1 MASIPTGSHAL
12 LNTHYYDGKLIQL
25 AKKAQQNLHNISD
38 TKHHLFT
45 FLRGLIQ
52 GFSSPYKQGALQ
64 AINLIERD
72 IQNSPNHDHTN
83 GVYADDIL
91 VIIIDRLTNSPEILP
106 ILTEQLHDI
115 VASGTCAQGRCIRL
129 LQILNVFI

>member
-1 MASIPTGSHAL
+1 MASIPTGSHVL
-12 LNTHYYDGKLIQL
+12 LNTHYYDGRLTQL
-25 AKKAQQNLHNISD
+25 AKKAHKNLHNISD

-45 FLRGLIQ
+45 FLCGLIQ
-52 GFSSPYKQGALQ
+52 GFPSPYEQGALK
-64 AINLIERD
+64 AIDLIEGN
-72 IQNSPNHDHTN
+72 IQKSSNYDHTN

-91 VIIIDRLTNSPEILP
+91 VIIIDKLTNSPELLP